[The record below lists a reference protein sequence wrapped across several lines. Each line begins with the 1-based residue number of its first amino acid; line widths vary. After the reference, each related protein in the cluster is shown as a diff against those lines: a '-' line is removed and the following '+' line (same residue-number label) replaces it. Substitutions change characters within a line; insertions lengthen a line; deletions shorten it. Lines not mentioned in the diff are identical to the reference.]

1 MGRSGAACALE
12 TAVRKFPVTALTQ
25 SSTSCLCPVYGNP
38 VDTMGHGWIYR
49 KYVNTGELLL
59 SHLSEAAVLLPK
71 RWQATQGGDGGVT
84 PAAAGLSGG
93 LAVDVVVVPVQV
105 VVTR

>member
-1 MGRSGAACALE
+1 MRHQHVNSQE
-12 TAVRKFPVTALTQ
+12 TTANAGQ
-25 SSTSCLCPVYGNP
+25 
-38 VDTMGHGWIYR
+38 
-49 KYVNTGELLL
+49 LLL
-59 SHLSEAAVLLPK
+59 PHLSEAAVLLPK

-84 PAAAGLSGG
+84 SAAAGFSGGG